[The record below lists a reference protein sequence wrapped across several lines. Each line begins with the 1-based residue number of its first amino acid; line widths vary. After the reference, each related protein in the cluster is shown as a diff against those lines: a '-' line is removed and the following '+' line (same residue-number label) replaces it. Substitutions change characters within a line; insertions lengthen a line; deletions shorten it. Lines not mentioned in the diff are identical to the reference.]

1 MGSNQNRLAGTAYIT
16 INGITIMVVG
26 DFKYSPSNFKRES
39 LLGMDGVHGYKETY
53 SAPYISCKVRDS
65 GGTSV
70 ADFNNQTDVSLVVE
84 LANGKTIIGS
94 NMWTVETQEVDSND
108 AVFDV
113 RWEGM
118 SGSVTEN

>member
-1 MGSNQNRLAGTAYIT
+1 MGSNRNRLAGTAYVT
-16 INGITIMVVG
+16 VNGLTIMVAG
-26 DFKYSPSNFKRES
+26 EFKYSPSTFKRES
-39 LLGMDGVHGYKETY
+39 LSGMDGIHGYKESYT
-53 SAPYISCKVRDS
+53 SPYISCKVRDS

-70 ADFNNQTDVSLVVE
+70 ADFNGQTDVSLVVE

-94 NMWTVETQEVDSND
+94 NMWTVETQEVDSGE
-108 AVFDV
+108 ATFEV